1 MQDRRDV
8 IQDTCRKE
16 RMLDRTDASKGERT
30 DAGQLTMDIHC
41 KGSWTGE
48 DAGQEWRK
56 ELQGGGSPYE
66 R

>member
-1 MQDRRDV
+1 MGTYTV
-8 IQDTCRKE
+8 ILEMWTYTIILE
-16 RMLDRTDASKGERT
+16 MWTYTAILEMW
-30 DAGQLTMDIHC
+30 TMDIHC